1 MKIIISKT
9 ANQPLYQQIMEQMK
23 EAVFSGELEDGE
35 MLPSIRN
42 FAKDLRVSV
51 LTIRRVYDE
60 LEKEGFLIRQ
70 VGIGTFVT
78 TKNLQTLKDT
88 KKKKIEHKMTV
99 LLKEAK
105 MLKITKKELH
115 EMIDLFYEEA

>member
-42 FAKDLRVSV
+42 FAKDLRVSM

-88 KKKKIEHKMTV
+88 KKKTIKHKMTV

-105 MLKITKKELH
+105 MLKITKKELQ

>member
-1 MKIIISKT
+1 MCIYKH
-9 ANQPLYQQIMEQMK
+9 QPLYQQIMEQMK

-70 VGIGTFVT
+70 LGIGTVVT

-88 KKKKIEHKMTV
+88 KKKTIEHKMTV